1 MALSDFSV
9 ALLERR
15 SRYSPLREGV
25 VICPTDSE
33 RGTGNDDR
41 LLGNERREGVARGR
55 AAAVMAVFARGNVFS
70 CGKSSE
76 MPRREERRERAREE
90 GRKETTMGA
99 RGDREEGRE
108 GRAVGAASLELRS

>member
-1 MALSDFSV
+1 M
-9 ALLERR
+9 
-15 SRYSPLREGV
+15 
-25 VICPTDSE
+25 E
-33 RGTGNDDR
+33 RGTATISGGTNDAR
-41 LLGNERREGVARGR
+41 VSREGGRGR

-108 GRAVGAASLELRS
+108 GEGCRSSESRVKELSHSMLT